1 MQKTLHILSQI
12 VSCLLHPLFIPT
24 YGMILYM
31 LLMHYQRPEFPTIH
45 AWLNV
50 IGTFILTAFIPF
62 ILIIL
67 LWKRKAIASL
77 NITDK
82 KERTTPYIYSTI
94 CFGFW
99 TYFVYGTMH
108 LPKIWLFI
116 GIGATVA
123 LLTVTIINHWWKIS
137 AHLTGL
143 GGLLGG
149 ICSISLYYSIVPTSL
164 IITILILSLLVMY
177 ARLYLNEHTSMQVI
191 AGYFLG
197 LICTFTP
204 NFIIYH
210 A

>member
-1 MQKTLHILSQI
+1 MQRVLHILSQI

-31 LLMHYQRPEFPTIH
+31 LLMHNRTPELPAIYM
-45 AWLNV
+45 WLNV
-50 IGTFILTAFIPF
+50 VGTFSLTAFIPL

-67 LWKRKAIASL
+67 LWKRKVISSL
-77 NITDK
+77 SITDS
-82 KERTTPYIYSTI
+82 KERTTPYMYSTI

-99 TYFVYGTMH
+99 SYFVYGTMH
-108 LPKIWLFI
+108 LPQIWLFI
-116 GIGATVA
+116 AIGATVT
-123 LLTVTIINHWWKIS
+123 LLAVTIINHWWKIS

-149 ICSISLYYSIVPTSL
+149 ICSISLYYSIIPTSL
-164 IITILILSLLVMY
+164 IITILIISLLVMY

>member
-1 MQKTLHILSQI
+1 MQRVLHILSQI

-24 YGMILYM
+24 YGMVLYM
-31 LLMHYQRPEFPTIH
+31 LLMHNRTPELPAIYM
-45 AWLNV
+45 WLNV
-50 IGTFILTAFIPF
+50 VGTFSLTAFIPL

-67 LWKRKAIASL
+67 LWKRKVISSL
-77 NITDK
+77 SITDS
-82 KERTTPYIYSTI
+82 KERTTPYMYSTI

-99 TYFVYGTMH
+99 SYFVYGTMH

-116 GIGATVA
+116 AIGATV
-123 LLTVTIINHWWKIS
+123 T
-137 AHLTGL
+137 
-143 GGLLGG
+143 
-149 ICSISLYYSIVPTSL
+149 YYSIIPTSL

-177 ARLYLNEHTSMQVI
+177 ARLYLNEHTPMQVI